1 MKVINNHTML
11 LQLNNKNV
19 RLNSLID
26 GVVFRLKSYC
36 SYSGIIT
43 VYIDFM
49 AIISVSLHISMFGCG
64 FIIELRHFKVN
75 KSKIHRYSD
84 LVAVDVLCYFF
95 FIEVVDTVERRN
107 TLTYMH
113 WPLRVAIAAVAAV
126 AIIIQIEQPH
136 TYLYVHKSTSSECD
150 IFWLAS
156 WQIHWKKRS
165 ESNTHTQRKNN
176 LFDKFVF
183 LFFSILFE
191 LASMTKFS

>member
-1 MKVINNHTML
+1 ML

-95 FIEVVDTVERRN
+95 FYRSGRHSRAQKHIDIHALAVMRCNCSSGSSRN
-107 TLTYMH
+107 N
-113 WPLRVAIAAVAAV
+113 
-126 AIIIQIEQPH
+126 
-136 TYLYVHKSTSSECD
+136 
-150 IFWLAS
+150 
-156 WQIHWKKRS
+156 
-165 ESNTHTQRKNN
+165 NTDRTATH
-176 LFDKFVF
+176 LF
-183 LFFSILFE
+183 IC
-191 LASMTKFS
+191 T